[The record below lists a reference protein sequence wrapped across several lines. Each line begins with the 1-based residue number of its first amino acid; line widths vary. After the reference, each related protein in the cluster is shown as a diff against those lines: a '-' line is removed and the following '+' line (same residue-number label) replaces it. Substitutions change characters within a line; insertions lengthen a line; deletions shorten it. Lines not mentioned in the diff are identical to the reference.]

1 MCLHLAGRI
10 ACISS
15 WFTNVLGYHTTG
27 TNHNII
33 TDANR
38 HDGGIRTDAHTIAD
52 GGFFPLGLIPPS
64 RATNSEWVID
74 EHRTVTDEAILSNG
88 HKFANKGVA
97 LDTCAG
103 ANGDSSLDLNKRSD
117 KHAITQ
123 FATIDVDRFNQC
135 YTLTEV
141 NFDDAVLVDSGLAH
155 DEGVANLS
163 LEWVGSIMLKAPR
176 GESVLMSGD
185 GVEIE
190 YRFFIPDSAILP
202 PLGRGVKIIQ
212 CYLPKWKIQIENNHL
227 CLEER
232 VLVRDLSMDV
242 IRELSALIETANI
255 TPRIRLMD
263 DAAFVTVKGP
273 QVDYARAEWEFE
285 VMVETVRDL
294 VTSFRFPHVMKT
306 RFNVQEFGGLTWEID
321 FFEGDNH
328 GLVMAE
334 LEVPSA
340 NHEFVRPEWLGQD
353 VTGDERF
360 GNGSLARDAWCDWKD
375 DVEHLMAS
383 N

>member
-1 MCLHLAGRI
+1 
-10 ACISS
+10 
-15 WFTNVLGYHTTG
+15 
-27 TNHNII
+27 
-33 TDANR
+33 
-38 HDGGIRTDAHTIAD
+38 
-52 GGFFPLGLIPPS
+52 
-64 RATNSEWVID
+64 
-74 EHRTVTDEAILSNG
+74 
-88 HKFANKGVA
+88 
-97 LDTCAG
+97 
-103 ANGDSSLDLNKRSD
+103 
-117 KHAITQ
+117 
-123 FATIDVDRFNQC
+123 
-135 YTLTEV
+135 
-141 NFDDAVLVDSGLAH
+141 
-155 DEGVANLS
+155 
-163 LEWVGSIMLKAPR
+163 
-176 GESVLMSGD
+176 MSGD

-202 PLGRGVKIIQ
+202 PLGKGVKIIQ

-273 QVDYARAEWEFE
+273 QVNYARAEWEFE

-306 RFNVQEFGGLTWEID
+306 RFNIPEYGGLTWEID

-353 VTGDERF
+353 VTGDDRF